1 MTDPVNLEVWAGSEE
16 PLKPSP
22 LPSVAGSSAIF
33 QSLAWVF
40 RRGDDQQR
48 WTARHLLLRA
58 GVWLPVETYQKW
70 PVLLPWMVRDNS
82 VAQSKTKAAHTGKD
96 LIKTASSGTGLLRSD
111 NAPIGGLKKDLPVMW
126 AGGLHETFKSKPLKD
141 GTHEWMQSHCWS
153 YLSDTGQSTAT
164 HPLTNSFVPNLVWLP
179 HAMGRLTDDERLV
192 FAAELRAIAWA
203 RYRHVEVDPAFR
215 DVVEQAWSLLD
226 PPLADDVHD
235 GQLGRANEFVVP
247 AKFYQSKV
255 ERVRTISSYLEKL
268 QSGHDVSGVNLA
280 PAVYKQSLA
289 SVTPETRS
297 SLQQYLR
304 PFSVGAERFALPD
317 EVAFHASGT
326 SQKSQGVGGTGVSP
340 TKYTVHSPNGTV
352 TGLARSQAALRLVH
366 EVIAVGVTPAQL
378 HQVLKANIRH
388 VPGVAHGEALWKSM
402 ADAGAPATIDKWYVN
417 EPIHDN
423 GGTWVLKKNSW
434 TQELAEKAF
443 PVLEELS
450 DGLVKVTSDPGP
462 AQHIT

>member
-1 MTDPVNLEVWAGSEE
+1 MTDCVDSEEWAGGEE

-48 WTARHLLLRA
+48 RAARHLLLRA

-70 PVLLPWMVRDNS
+70 PVLLPWIVRDNS

-126 AGGLHETFKSKPLKD
+126 AGGLHETFMSKPLKG

-203 RYRHVEVDPAFR
+203 RYRHVEVDRAFR
-215 DVVEQAWSLLD
+215 DVVEEAWSLLD
-226 PPLADDVHD
+226 PPQADDVHM
-235 GQLGRANEFVVP
+235 GHLGRANEFKVP

-255 ERVRTISSYLEKL
+255 EKVRSISAYLDKL
-268 QSGHDVSGVNLA
+268 QSGHDVSGVDLA
-280 PAVYKQSLA
+280 PAVYKESLA
-289 SVTPETRS
+289 SLSPESRS
-297 SLQQYLR
+297 YLKQHLH
-304 PFSVGAERFALPD
+304 PFAVGAEQFVLPD
-317 EVAFHASGT
+317 GVAFHAGGT
-326 SQKSQGVGGTGVSP
+326 TEESQDVGGTAAGP

-352 TGLARSQAALRLVH
+352 AGLARSQAALRLVH
-366 EVIAVGVTPAQL
+366 EVIVAGVTPVQV
-378 HQVLKANIRH
+378 HQVLKANIRQ
-388 VPGVAHGEALWKSM
+388 VPGLVRGEELWESM
-402 ADAGAPATIDKWYVN
+402 SNAGAPATRDKWFVN
-417 EPIHDN
+417 EPIHDE
-423 GGTWVLKKNSW
+423 GCTWVLKKNSW
-434 TQELAEKAF
+434 TKALADKAF
-443 PVLEELS
+443 PALQELS
-450 DGLVKVTSDPGP
+450 GGLVQVTSDLGP
-462 AQHIT
+462 A